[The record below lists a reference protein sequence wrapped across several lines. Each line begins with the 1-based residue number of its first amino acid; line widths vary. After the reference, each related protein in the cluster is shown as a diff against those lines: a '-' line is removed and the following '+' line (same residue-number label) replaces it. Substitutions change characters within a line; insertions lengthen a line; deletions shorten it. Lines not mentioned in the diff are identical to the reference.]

1 MKFHT
6 RLLSLLLAGALAVSL
21 TACNKTD
28 TGEDADSDAAVSDQ
42 TDATESLLPDDFVV
56 DTSVEDLC
64 LATADIPGDFE
75 LFTVNGETVTAR
87 SYLYWLGYNIY
98 YLTNTYGSSVIDWST
113 TESGFNLAD
122 YLKEDTRDAAAYYSL
137 VQSKAK
143 ELGFDMTQEQT
154 DELDSTFA
162 MTILM
167 MGGEDAYDDEMRKA
181 GLDYDTLY
189 QINAAPYYYDQ
200 LMAGLFGDRPTTEEI
215 VNYIEENDILSAKHI
230 LLMTVDPDTME
241 ALDDDAIAEKKATAE
256 SLLAQLQ
263 SSTDLAADFDAL
275 MNEYSEDSGLASN
288 PDGYT
293 FTAGEMVEA
302 FETATRELEYGQLS
316 DIVESPYGYHI
327 ILRQDPDTEDT
338 REEYR
343 ADLLDDQMQTWLDEA
358 DIVYTD
364 EYENLS
370 VQLFYEKFMAYQ
382 EAFAAEEE
390 AEDTDTTDGTDTD
403 TTENQ
408 DPETDGE
415 GETTSEP

>member
-21 TACNKTD
+21 TACNSTD
-28 TGEDADSDAAVSDQ
+28 TGEDADAAVSDQ
-42 TDATESLLPDDFVV
+42 TGTSQSLLPDDFVA

-64 LATADIPGDFE
+64 LATTGIPGDFE
-75 LFTVNGETVTAR
+75 LFTVNGEPVTVR
-87 SYLYWLGYNIY
+87 SYLYWLRYNIY
-98 YLTNTYGSSVIDWST
+98 YLISTYGTSVIDWT
-113 TESGFNLAD
+113 TTDSGFNLAD
-122 YLKEDTRDAAAYYSL
+122 YLKEGTRDTAANCSL
-137 VQSKAK
+137 LQSKAK
-143 ELGFDMTQEQT
+143 ELGFDMTQDQI

-162 MTILM
+162 MAILM
-167 MGGEDAYDDEMRKA
+167 AGGEDAYNDQQRKV

-189 QINAAPYYYDQ
+189 QINAAYYYYSQ
-200 LMAGLFGDRPTTEEI
+200 LMDGLYGDRPTTEEI

-230 LLMTVDPDTME
+230 LLLTVDPDTGE
-241 ALDDDAIAEKKATAE
+241 ALDDDTIAEKKATAE
-256 SLLAQLQ
+256 SLLSQLQ

-275 MNEYSEDSGLASN
+275 MNEYSEDSGLTSN

-293 FTAGEMVEA
+293 FTANEMVEA

-338 REEYR
+338 RKEYR

-364 EYENLS
+364 EYENLN